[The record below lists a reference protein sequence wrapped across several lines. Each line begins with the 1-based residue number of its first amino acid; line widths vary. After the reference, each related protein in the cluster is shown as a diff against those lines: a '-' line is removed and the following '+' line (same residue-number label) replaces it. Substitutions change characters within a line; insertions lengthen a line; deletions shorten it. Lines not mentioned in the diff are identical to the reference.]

1 MRRLERERKINRGK
15 DIVALKIQKIRLK
28 AEMYSS
34 EVLETNQPYCKIH
47 DQVDKIAHIVW

>member
-47 DQVDKIAHIVW
+47 DQVDKIAHIV